1 MALAARQGRGCLYES
16 ACLRDDMNPKISLAE
31 GSAVRWSQTGDPLRT
46 LIAFGE
52 ELFGPV
58 HSIRQNCAEKDV
70 GNSSGA

>member
-1 MALAARQGRGCLYES
+1 
-16 ACLRDDMNPKISLAE
+16 MNPKISLAE